1 MDSKIDHIKDQLKT
15 GLITRREF
23 AHKLMVLGIAGT
35 SAGTLLTWADQ
46 TQAAGK
52 RGGRLRAGIAH
63 GSTTDTLDPATYEN
77 GYMR

>member
-52 RGGRLRAGIAH
+52 RGGRLRPELLMVPPPIRW
-63 GSTTDTLDPATYEN
+63 TRLPMKTVT
-77 GYMR
+77 